1 MQEAPFL
8 KTAGELADWRS
19 RYRDVALTNGCF
31 DLLHCGHVEYLMAAA
46 RKAHEMGLPLL
57 VAINSDD
64 SVTRLKG
71 PGRPINPMEHR
82 AKVLCALRCVDA
94 VTWFAEDTPLELV
107 LEVRPHLLVKA
118 EDYKDKPVVGS
129 DFVKANGGTV
139 WLAPYRQGVST
150 TELVQKGG
158 ASGDCS

>member
-1 MQEAPFL
+1 
-8 KTAGELADWRS
+8 
-19 RYRDVALTNGCF
+19 
-31 DLLHCGHVEYLMAAA
+31 
-46 RKAHEMGLPLL
+46 
-57 VAINSDD
+57 
-64 SVTRLKG
+64 
-71 PGRPINPMEHR
+71 MEGI
-82 AKVLCALRCVDA
+82 ASA
-94 VTWFAEDTPLELV
+94 PLELV

>member
-1 MQEAPFL
+1 
-8 KTAGELADWRS
+8 
-19 RYRDVALTNGCF
+19 
-31 DLLHCGHVEYLMAAA
+31 MAAA
-46 RKAHEMGLPLL
+46 RKAHETGLPLL

-118 EDYKDKPVVGS
+118 EDYKDKQVVGS